1 MALTETTEYDKI
13 EVVGIYKA
21 VQVRKANVIK
31 KDDAELTRSFER
43 YVLDSDADVSK
54 EPAEVQ
60 AICNAVWTDAI
71 KDSWKKK
78 QEADKIGSEIIPNL
92 LAEQGLSSL
101 KLADGSSVDIRKSYN
116 CTIKKDQVESAFEWL
131 RNNGLGDLIKNE
143 VAVQFGK
150 GEDNKAEQLLGLAVR
165 EGYEPSQKQ
174 KVEPMTLKALFRER
188 IEAGLDMPSDFFH
201 TFVKDQTKI
210 GRKS

>member
-1 MALTETTEYDKI
+1 MSEINFEEDQQDLI
-13 EVVGIYKA
+13 EKTDIQTLASFCRDLQSYENEIAKLEELV
-21 VQVRKANVIK
+21 
-31 KDDAELTRSFER
+31 KD
-43 YVLDSDADVSK
+43 
-54 EPAEVQ
+54 
-60 AICNAVWTDAI
+60 
-71 KDSWKKK
+71 KK
-78 QEADKIGSEIIPNL
+78 QKADKISSEIIPNL

-101 KLADGSSVDIRKSYN
+101 KLADGSSVDVKKSYN
-116 CTIKKDQVESAFEWL
+116 CTIKKDQVESAFQWL
-131 RNNGLGDLIKNE
+131 RDNGLGDIIKNE

-174 KVEPMTLKALFRER
+174 KVEPMTLKALYRER

>member
-1 MALTETTEYDKI
+1 MIYIRKERLMSEINNIDFEQDQQEVLEKTDIKTLSHYCLMLQNYEDQLINMEKDMKKI
-13 EVVGIYKA
+13 
-21 VQVRKANVIK
+21 
-31 KDDAELTRSFER
+31 
-43 YVLDSDADVSK
+43 K
-54 EPAEVQ
+54 EQ
-60 AICNAVWTDAI
+60 
-71 KDSWKKK
+71 
-78 QEADKIGSEIIPNL
+78 ADKIGSEIIPNL
-92 LAEQGLSSL
+92 LAEQGLASL
-101 KLADGSSVDIRKSYN
+101 KLADGSSVDIKKSYN
-116 CTIKKDQVESAFEWL
+116 CTIKKDQMESAFKWL
-131 RNNGLGDLIKNE
+131 RYNGLGDIIKNE

-188 IEAGLDMPSDFFH
+188 IEAGLDMPSEFFH

>member
-1 MALTETTEYDKI
+1 MEINDIDFEQDQQEII
-13 EVVGIYKA
+13 EKTDISTLSRYCLMLQNLEDQMLNMEKDL
-21 VQVRKANVIK
+21 K
-31 KDDAELTRSFER
+31 KL
-43 YVLDSDADVSK
+43 K
-54 EPAEVQ
+54 E
-60 AICNAVWTDAI
+60 
-71 KDSWKKK
+71 
-78 QEADKIGSEIIPNL
+78 EADKIGSEIIPNL

-174 KVEPMTLKALFRER
+174 KVEPMTLKALYRER
-188 IEAGLDMPSDFFH
+188 IEAGLDMPSEFFN

-210 GRKS
+210 GRK

>member
-1 MALTETTEYDKI
+1 MSEINDIDFEEDQQQVLEKTDIKTLSHYCLMLQNYEDQLINMEKDMKKI
-13 EVVGIYKA
+13 
-21 VQVRKANVIK
+21 
-31 KDDAELTRSFER
+31 
-43 YVLDSDADVSK
+43 K
-54 EPAEVQ
+54 EQ
-60 AICNAVWTDAI
+60 
-71 KDSWKKK
+71 
-78 QEADKIGSEIIPNL
+78 ADKIGSEIIPNL
-92 LAEQGLSSL
+92 LAEQGLASL
-101 KLADGSSVDIRKSYN
+101 KLADGSSVDIKKSYN
-116 CTIKKDQVESAFEWL
+116 CTIKKDQLESAFKWL
-131 RNNGLGDLIKNE
+131 RNNGLGDIIKNE